1 MLIKALNSQL
11 AIIPQD
17 NEGAGGQGEET
28 DETTE
33 TDNTNEETGQ
43 GKGDEQENDAEDTDD
58 NGGEDGQDGDKDE
71 DGKGEGDTGADEE
84 EGDEGDDT
92 GNGGGDEGDEEK
104 EEGKG
109 EGQGEDG
116 DDEEGK
122 GDNEGE
128 DGDNDNPNP
137 DGNPEE
143 GKEEGQDKGENTDN
157 EGDGDNEGKGD
168 EGEGEF
174 ADYRDIDPSDFDTK
188 DFDDKA
194 TAGGSCEVNK
204 EDENQQQAMA
214 DMLETL
220 LDQMQ
225 DADEDDIDLKGH
237 NESFGEF
244 FQDLDNDV
252 REGEQIWRP
261 FYPEKDSIRKVRA
274 GNKGVA
280 QKYEKAVRG
289 EVASI
294 AAKLRTKF
302 LLARSPQTIHG
313 VRNGKDLSER
323 RLVNSMVEIRSGRRP
338 TRPDWK
344 KVEKEDCTLAVGL
357 VIDQSGSMGGE
368 NCMYATQGAIAIS
381 RALDKLG
388 APIMVCGPRDGH
400 YIRTGYNEEGQRDE
414 EDMRQNGADY
424 YSYRNGPENV
434 GYHRTQS
441 TVNIDLFK
449 DWDERMNKALPRF
462 SQITAC
468 GGTPLSD
475 GIQFA
480 MQELSE
486 RTERFRVII
495 VLTDGAANCP
505 AVVKRQ
511 IRLAKE
517 AGITVIGVGIGGGC
531 SCVVEQF
538 PANHIQIPNVKQL
551 PKQLL
556 GLLDKIMFPKR
567 AKKARLDGKIGNQV

>member
-17 NEGAGGQGEET
+17 TEGAGGQGEET
-28 DETTE
+28 EE
-33 TDNTNEETGQ
+33 KIDNDDTNEETGDGQ
-43 GKGDEQENDAEDTDD
+43 GEEQTDDTEDTDD
-58 NGGEDGQDGDKDE
+58 NGGEDGQDGDEKE
-71 DGKGEGDTGADEE
+71 EGKGEDSGADE
-84 EGDEGDDT
+84 DKEGDDT
-92 GNGGGDEGDEEK
+92 GNGEGDEGDEEEK
-104 EEGKG
+104 GESQG
-109 EGQGEDG
+109 EGQDEEG

-137 DGNPEE
+137 EGNPED
-143 GKEEGQDKGENTDN
+143 GQEKGETADTDT
-157 EGDGDNEGKGD
+157 EGEGDNEGKGD
-168 EGEGEF
+168 EGEGEIV
-174 ADYRDIDPSDFDTK
+174 DYRDIDPSDFETK
-188 DFDDKA
+188 NFDDKA
-194 TAGGSCEVNK
+194 TAGGSSEVDK
-204 EDENQQQAMA
+204 EDEEQRQAIS

-220 LDQMQ
+220 LDQME

-237 NESFGEF
+237 NESFGEYF
-244 FQDLDNDV
+244 KGMDDDV
-252 REGEQIWRP
+252 LEGEQIWRP
-261 FYPEKDSIRKVRA
+261 FYPEKDTIRKVRA

-280 QKYEKAVRG
+280 QRYEKAVRG

-400 YIRTGYNEEGQRDE
+400 YIRTPYGEEGMKDQKDWE
-414 EDMRQNGADY
+414 ENGCDY
-424 YSYRNGPENV
+424 YSYRQGPEKV
-434 GYHRTQS
+434 GYHRTTS

-505 AVVKRQ
+505 PVVKRQ

-531 SCVVEQF
+531 SCVVDQF
-538 PANHIQIPNVKQL
+538 PDNHIQIPNVKQL

-567 AKKARLDGKIGNQV
+567 AKKARLDGRIGK